1 MGRAHASSE
10 ERLFT
15 PSPCLLLPVGKS
27 FFLGGGKAPD
37 FQVVIWN
44 VRWLLGMPG
53 PSPPQGGFHTD
64 PEAPGMWLMG
74 QAVA

>member
-1 MGRAHASSE
+1 MPAARRAYLPH
-10 ERLFT
+10 
-15 PSPCLLLPVGKS
+15 LPVS
-27 FFLGGGKAPD
+27 FFLLVRVSSLGEVKPPD